1 MVNRKS
7 GRKAPQVAR
16 FDASYVPVKKTRGT
30 KASKKAGKAKP
41 APKPGPKSLKT
52 KARAAPREP
61 RVDETDYEVESIWG
75 VRRASKYYDDI
86 EVLIKWVGYEEPT
99 WEPLE
104 NAQDSKD
111 LMKPFRRAVD
121 RIGGNLKLKNE
132 DDRIA
137 DDVADDDT
145 EGGNDYEVED
155 IIGVQYSKEN
165 GRIEYSVKWKGYS
178 YRECTWEPLE
188 NVDELPEYLE
198 FFQEAVD
205 SLVADN
211 NVGMESRRTPAR
223 KRKAGDSESENTE
236 QNGADGSE
244 TVEEE
249 EQETGDEVPAPKRGR
264 KSKPGLASSKKA
276 SNGRARRSRH

>member
-7 GRKAPQVAR
+7 SRKALQVSR

-30 KASKKAGKAKP
+30 KASKRAGKAKP
-41 APKPGPKSLKT
+41 APKPGLKSSKT
-52 KARAAPREP
+52 KGRVRES
-61 RVDETDYEVESIWG
+61 RVDETVYEVESIWG
-75 VRRASKYYDDI
+75 VRRASKHYDDI
-86 EVLIKWVGYEEPT
+86 EVLIKWVGYDEPT

-111 LMKPFRRAVD
+111 LMKPFRRAVN
-121 RIGGNLKLKNE
+121 RIGGNLKLKSE
-132 DDRIA
+132 DDPMA

-178 YRECTWEPLE
+178 YRECTWEPFE
-188 NVDELPEYLE
+188 NVDELSDYLE

-205 SLVADN
+205 SLVAEN
-211 NVGMESRRTPAR
+211 NIRMESRRTPAR
-223 KRKAGDSESENTE
+223 KRKASDSESENTE
-236 QNGADGSE
+236 QNGANGSE

-249 EQETGDEVPAPKRGR
+249 RQETGEGSASKRR
-264 KSKPGLASSKKA
+264 KSKPGLASSKKKA
-276 SNGRARRSRH
+276 SNGRSRRSRH